1 MHEDLQCLK
10 RYEREAIMVE
20 AKRGIGQRWS
30 AARPTKTAVF
40 WAVMASMAFT
50 MILGFTWG
58 GWVTGGTAKK
68 MAETGG
74 EEAVAKRLGP
84 MCVVQFKLDGQKVQ
98 KLKGLK
104 ETGTW
109 EQTEYVKK
117 QGWATMP
124 GEKEADSK
132 VADECVKLLMLMS

>member
-1 MHEDLQCLK
+1 M
-10 RYEREAIMVE
+10 EA
-20 AKRGIGQRWS
+20 AKPGMGQRWR

-40 WAVMASMAFT
+40 WAVMASMVFT
-50 MILGFTWG
+50 MIVGFTWG

-68 MAETGG
+68 MADTIG
-74 EEAVAKRLGP
+74 EEAVVKRLGP
-84 MCVVQFKLDGQKVQ
+84 MCVVQFRLDGDKVQ

-104 ETGTW
+104 ATGTW

-124 GEKEADSK
+124 GEKDADSK
-132 VADECVKLLMLMS
+132 VADECVKLLLLMS

>member
-1 MHEDLQCLK
+1 MVLIVTVVVLSVTKVAAQQTPSAAGEDLQP
-10 RYEREAIMVE
+10 EA
-20 AKRGIGQRWS
+20 
-30 AARPTKTAVF
+30 
-40 WAVMASMAFT
+40 
-50 MILGFTWG
+50 
-58 GWVTGGTAKK
+58 
-68 MAETGG
+68 GG

-84 MCVVQFKLDGQKVQ
+84 MCVVQFRLDGQKVQ

-124 GEKEADSK
+124 GEKEPDNK
-132 VADECVKLLMLMS
+132 VAGECAKLLLLMS